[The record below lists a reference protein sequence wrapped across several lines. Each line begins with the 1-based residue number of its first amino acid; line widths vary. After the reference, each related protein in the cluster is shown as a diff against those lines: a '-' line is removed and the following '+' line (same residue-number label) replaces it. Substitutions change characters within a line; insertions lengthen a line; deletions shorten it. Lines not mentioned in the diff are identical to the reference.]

1 MITPENRIKQEDYAN
16 LTDYSLKRPEGAKQF
31 YAFVTFTDMST
42 CMRDYIFTRDRF
54 CAHMLVLEKFHDCLN
69 YIHSI
74 SLHESEY

>member
-42 CMRDYIFTRDRF
+42 CMWDYIFTRDRF

-74 SLHESEY
+74 SLHEA